1 MLTIYKPDA
10 TWKYKLVISPCL
22 ICYLLPVVQNLT
34 AMECGTTVNGIMV
47 IWDK

>member
-1 MLTIYKPDA
+1 MFNL
-10 TWKYKLVISPCL
+10 
-22 ICYLLPVVQNLT
+22 LLPVVQNLT